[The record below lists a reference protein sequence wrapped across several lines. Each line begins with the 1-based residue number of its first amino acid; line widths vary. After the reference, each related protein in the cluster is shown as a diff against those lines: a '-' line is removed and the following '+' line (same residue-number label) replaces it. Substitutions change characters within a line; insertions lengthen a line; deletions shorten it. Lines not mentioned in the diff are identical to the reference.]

1 MPSKASTKPAKNR
14 EKAITAPVI
23 FQVSRR
29 FGHLTN
35 FSSFQES
42 RKYLPTPAKGL
53 NIIDSGLMI
62 IAKALGNLRFTF
74 FSLNSTPATL
84 AAYLLIL
91 GFFEEFSAFLVSLTS
106 FLA

>member
-1 MPSKASTKPAKNR
+1 
-14 EKAITAPVI
+14 
-23 FQVSRR
+23 
-29 FGHLTN
+29 
-35 FSSFQES
+35 
-42 RKYLPTPAKGL
+42 
-53 NIIDSGLMI
+53 MI

-106 FLA
+106 FLASLSLAFIRLTFVPVFAIILLLITKIKKPNRLDMSSIYQL